1 MITRFLIPI
10 SILGLLSLAT
20 AAGKYNPQSMKQ
32 SAEEIAFDAEMS
44 RESSSEERMKI
55 AKSYLERYPNDIPL
69 GRYATDV
76 MRRSSA
82 DKTEVIDYLQTF
94 ANAHPRDIG
103 PQYYYARIADDTLIW
118 EEKARWALAKDS
130 KNFWAWLMW
139 MAAEWH
145 QSNPDLKLVTERV
158 GRAVSLDPSRPEGY
172 FFLGDAFAEQGD
184 WPQAI
189 EAYEAGLVCDPLDN
203 RLRERLEDAN
213 DRLKKAEH

>member
-10 SILGLLSLAT
+10 SILGLLSLAM
-20 AAGKYNPQSMKQ
+20 AASKYTPLPMKQ

-44 RESSSEERMKI
+44 RESSPDERVKI
-55 AKSYLERYPNDIPL
+55 AKSYLEQYPNDIPL

-82 DKTEVIDYLQTF
+82 DKTEVIDYLQIF

-118 EEKARWALAKDS
+118 AEKARWALTRDS
-130 KNFWAWLMW
+130 KNYWAWLMW

-158 GRAVSLDPSRPEGY
+158 GKAVSLDPSRPEGY
-172 FFLGDAFAEQGD
+172 FFLGDAYAEQGD

-203 RLRERLEDAN
+203 RLKERLEDAN